1 MCAQPSQPLGKLSRE
16 LRAPD
21 GPPSEDIGVG
31 ENDGDGTGERG
42 VVQGLGDL
50 RGADPVHAGE
60 DGLLQGGEVVGEA
73 TDQLGV
79 LGDRH
84 KGLPGRGWW

>member
-1 MCAQPSQPLGKLSRE
+1 M
-16 LRAPD
+16 
-21 GPPSEDIGVG
+21 G
-31 ENDGDGTGERG
+31 ENDGDGAGERG
-42 VVQGLGDL
+42 VFQGRDGL
-50 RGADPVHAGE
+50 RSADPVHAGE

-84 KGLPGRGWW
+84 GGLPGRG